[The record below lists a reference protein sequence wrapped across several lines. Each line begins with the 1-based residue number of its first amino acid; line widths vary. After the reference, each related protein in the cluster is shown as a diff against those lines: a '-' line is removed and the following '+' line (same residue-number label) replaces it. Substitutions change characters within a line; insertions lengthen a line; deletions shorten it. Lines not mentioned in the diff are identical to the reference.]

1 MNILRRRIR
10 QIALLLMMLLASVL
24 PVPITYYRK
33 DNLPKYVIEEVDTKE
48 GEAEE
53 DNIKELF

>member
-10 QIALLLMMLLASVL
+10 QFALLLMMLLASVL